1 MVYVLLGSVV
11 GVAIDSRHGSTTLGK
26 WFEVEL
32 SQQNQ

>member
-1 MVYVLLGSVV
+1 M
-11 GVAIDSRHGSTTLGK
+11 AIDSRHGSTTLGK